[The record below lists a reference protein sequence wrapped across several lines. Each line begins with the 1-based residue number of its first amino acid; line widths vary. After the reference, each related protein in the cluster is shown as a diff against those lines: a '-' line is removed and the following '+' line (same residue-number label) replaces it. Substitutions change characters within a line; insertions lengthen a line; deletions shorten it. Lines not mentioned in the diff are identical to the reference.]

1 MSPYGN
7 DDDEEDVRLDEAVSS
22 APSSSPSPETDRE
35 RAQAI
40 MESLIAEDE
49 QSSLATKKEGTSDN
63 NNDDESKENAT
74 STTLETGKLSRE
86 TFYRRGFI
94 RDLETLPS
102 RQEMKLSSRNLFG
115 DVFDDTEW
123 SSSDDDVEQGDSVP
137 PPPPLAVMD
146 RMQTLTLTP
155 PTRKKTF
162 AGHINI
168 NNNNKNDD
176 DEQPSQIQRLLWKDE
191 ITTQRTYVMIAVM
204 IAVAFSM
211 IGGIIYFLIDYI

>member
-7 DDDEEDVRLDEAVSS
+7 DDEEEDVRIDEAVS
-22 APSSSPSPETDRE
+22 SSSPSPETTPSLPSDRE

-40 MESLIAEDE
+40 IESFIAEDE
-49 QSSLATKKEGTSDN
+49 QSLLATETSDK
-63 NNDDESKENAT
+63 NDYESKENAT
-74 STTLETGKLSRE
+74 ATTTLETGKLSRE
-86 TFYRRGFI
+86 TFHRRGFF
-94 RDLETLPS
+94 RDLEVLPP
-102 RQEMKLSSRNLFG
+102 RKEMKLSSRNLFG
-115 DVFDDTEW
+115 DDFD
-123 SSSDDDVEQGDSVP
+123 DDDVEQGNSVPP

-162 AGHINI
+162 AGHINK
-168 NNNNKNDD
+168 NDNDD

-191 ITTQRTYVMIAVM
+191 ITTKRTYVMIAVM
-204 IAVAFSM
+204 IAVAFAL